1 MKTPNTKHETSKKQQ
16 TANSKRIPAA
26 RVNLGIWTLEFILC
40 LVFGVWFF
48 GGWPL
53 PCACAKDASPS
64 KPNIIFIMS
73 DDHAAHALSAYGSRV
88 NQTPHL
94 DRLANDGMRF
104 NHCFAVNAICA
115 PSRACI
121 LTGKYSHINGVTVFN
136 RFDGSQWN
144 VAKELQRAGYHTGMI
159 GKWHLQSDPEGFDYW
174 SILPGQGVYHN
185 PAFLEMGE
193 RKTFPGYAT
202 DIITDKAMDFLKNRP
217 KDKPFFL
224 MCHHKAPH
232 RPWEPDDKHAH
243 MYDDVEIPEP
253 ATFNDDY
260 TTRSPAATEATM
272 RVDRDLTR
280 GDVKLTPPAGLKGP
294 ALAQWKNEKFIEL
307 EITINGQKKMLTGEA
322 LKKWKYQRYLKD
334 YLRCIASVD
343 DNVGRL
349 LDYLDQ
355 SGLRANTIVIYTSD
369 QGFFLGDHDWFDKRF
384 MYEESIRMPFLIRYP
399 GKIKPG
405 SVNDAMILNV
415 DFAPTFLEYAGLTA
429 PKEVQGRSFVSLL
442 AGKTPR
448 DWRTEMYYRYY
459 HYPADHRV
467 QPHYGVRTERYKLIY
482 FNRLDAWELFDLKND
497 PHELKNIYAD
507 AAQAKTVKQLKAD
520 LARFRSELDDHD
532 QLQDVQN

>member
-1 MKTPNTKHETSKKQQ
+1 MFLLPLLGGCGLFL
-16 TANSKRIPAA
+16 ALPGA
-26 RVNLGIWTLEFILC
+26 R
-40 LVFGVWFF
+40 
-48 GGWPL
+48 
-53 PCACAKDASPS
+53 AKDAPPS
-64 KPNIIFIMS
+64 RPNIVFIMA
-73 DDHAAHALSAYGSRV
+73 DDHAAHAISAYGSRI
-88 NQTPHL
+88 NRTPNL
-94 DRLANDGMRF
+94 DRLAREGMRF
-104 NHCFAVNAICA
+104 NHCLAVNSICA

-121 LTGKYSHINGVTVFN
+121 LTGKYSHRNGVTVFN

-144 VAKELQRAGYHTGMI
+144 VARELQRAGYHTGMI

-174 SILPGQGVYHN
+174 SILPGQGIYHN

-193 RKTFPGYAT
+193 RKIFPGYAT
-202 DIITDKAMDFLKNRP
+202 DIITDKAIDFLKNRP
-217 KDKPFFL
+217 QDKPFFL

-260 TTRSPAATEATM
+260 VTRSPAASEATM

-280 GDVKLTPPAGLKGP
+280 NDVKLTPPADLKGP
-294 ALAQWKNEKFIEL
+294 ALAAWKSEKFTEL
-307 EITINGQKKMLTGEA
+307 EITANGQKKLLAGEA

-355 SGLRANTIVIYTSD
+355 AGLRDHTIVIYTSD

-399 GKIKPG
+399 GQIKPG

-415 DFAPTFLEYAGLTA
+415 DFAPTFLEYAGLAA
-429 PKEVQGRSFVSLL
+429 PRDVQGRSFVPLL
-442 AGKTPR
+442 AGKKPR

-467 QPHYGVRTERYKLIY
+467 QPHYGIRTDRYKLIY
-482 FNRLDAWELFDLKND
+482 FNRIDAWELFDLKRD
-497 PHELKNIYAD
+497 PHELKNLYGE
-507 AAQAKTVKQLKAD
+507 AASAGTVKKLKAD
-520 LARFRSELDDHD
+520 LARLRTELDDHD
-532 QLQDVQN
+532 QLQDVQK